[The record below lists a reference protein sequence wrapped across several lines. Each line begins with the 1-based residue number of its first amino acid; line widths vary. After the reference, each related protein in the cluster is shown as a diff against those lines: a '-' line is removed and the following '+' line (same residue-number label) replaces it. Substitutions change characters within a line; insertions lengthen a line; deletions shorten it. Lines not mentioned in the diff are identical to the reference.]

1 MTTNMSGITL
11 YWTAVPTDPK
21 TFDIFTFFVK
31 RILEPNLLIDEING
45 FSAHDEVH
53 HDSFTISEADEGFR
67 MSKTKTVAFTQNVIR
82 ALIFME
88 ELGMAQEISSNHDLD
103 FMAELDYVN
112 SKITLNSYDK
122 QKTYFLTLDSPN

>member
-1 MTTNMSGITL
+1 MAGITL

-21 TFDIFTFFVK
+21 TFDIFSFFVK
-31 RILEPNLLIDEING
+31 RILESNLVIDEING

-53 HDSFTISEADEGFR
+53 QDSFTISEADEGFR
-67 MSKTKTVAFTQNVIR
+67 LCKTKTLAFTENVMR

-88 ELGMAQEISSNHDLD
+88 ELGMATEISSNEDLD
-103 FMAELDYVN
+103 FVATLEYVN

-122 QKTYFLTLDSPN
+122 QKTYFLTLDPPN